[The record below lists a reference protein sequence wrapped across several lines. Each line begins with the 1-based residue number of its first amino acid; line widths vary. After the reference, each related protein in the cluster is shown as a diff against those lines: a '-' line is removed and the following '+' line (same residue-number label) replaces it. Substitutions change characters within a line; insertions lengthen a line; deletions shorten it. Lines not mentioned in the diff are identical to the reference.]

1 MRELMIVLAF
11 FGWLPGMQ
19 QPMEKQALAIA
30 QRVPVS
36 ELDRGLPG
44 SPFSSWFE
52 QVVGRKSGVI
62 WQLGECG
69 QTIADPTLASTQDSG
84 QDTAQLES
92 GDIPAC
98 VEANAVLPDGRKV
111 VVMIRV
117 GSFKR
122 GITENPGF
130 NFAMIEQEGELYL
143 IRRLSDLPVRLRAL
157 TTSEEKSRTLSLPE
171 VESRPRLAAL
181 TNSVSGLPEE
191 IKSGGIRVSSGESEP
206 PLSLPPLPKSAT
218 SSATLVKAQ
227 PSTGSTSANPASKEN
242 VQKDVVLQGQAITRV
257 QPIYPARARMY
268 NASGE
273 VRVQV
278 DISETGRV
286 ANAKAINGHP
296 LLRDAAV
303 DAARKWVFKPTTVDG
318 VPVTTQIV
326 LNFDFTVPN

>member
-1 MRELMIVLAF
+1 MRKLMIVLAF
-11 FGWLPGMQ
+11 FGWMPGMQ
-19 QPMEKQALAIA
+19 HPMEKQALAIV

-52 QVVGRKSGVI
+52 QVVGRESGVV

-69 QTIADPTLASTQDSG
+69 QTIGDPTLASTQVSP
-84 QDTAQLES
+84 QDTTRLEN

-117 GSFKR
+117 GSFRK

-130 NFAMIEQEGELYL
+130 NFGMIEQEGELYL
-143 IRRLSDLPVRLRAL
+143 IKRLSDLPVKLRAL
-157 TTSEEKSRTLSLPE
+157 TTPEEKPRILSLPV
-171 VESRPRLAAL
+171 VESTPGLAAL
-181 TNSVSGLPEE
+181 TSAASELPEE
-191 IKSGGIRVSSGESEP
+191 IKSGGMLVSSGESEP
-206 PLSLPPLPKSAT
+206 SLPPPPPPKPAT
-218 SSATLVKAQ
+218 SSATSVKVQ
-227 PSTGSTSANPASKEN
+227 PSTESTPPKPASKEN
-242 VQKDVVLQGQAITRV
+242 APRGGVLQGQAITRV

-268 NASGE
+268 NAAGE

-286 ANAKAINGHP
+286 TNAKAISGHP
-296 LLRDAAV
+296 LLRDAAEES
-303 DAARKWVFKPTTVDG
+303 ARKWVFKPTTLDG
-318 VPVTTQIV
+318 VPVTTRIV
-326 LNFDFTVPN
+326 LNFDFTAPN